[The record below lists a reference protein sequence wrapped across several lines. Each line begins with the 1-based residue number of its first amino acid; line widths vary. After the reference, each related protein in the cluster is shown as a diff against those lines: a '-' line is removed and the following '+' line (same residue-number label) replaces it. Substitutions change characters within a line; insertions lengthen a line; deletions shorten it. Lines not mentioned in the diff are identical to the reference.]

1 MHLTRCCQFT
11 LGSTLMPYKTKEQ
24 INARRRELKQKRN
37 NQWIKLVKTGITEI
51 VDKHAYRGH
60 VEVYRQIQMFMGKT
74 GVGSSDV
81 DSVVNWHE
89 LYDKWWE
96 DFHLNAGHIFRALL
110 HDGHYL
116 EHILNSTESST
127 FFIHRSTLARHQH
140 PIEPSLLPRM
150 IAFPPILI
158 NLVNIHQTT
167 NIIPVLLMN
176 RHMLI

>member
-81 DSVVNWHE
+81 DSVVNCARARAHKHTHE
-89 LYDKWWE
+89 RT
-96 DFHLNAGHIFRALL
+96 HTHQIF
-110 HDGHYL
+110 
-116 EHILNSTESST
+116 
-127 FFIHRSTLARHQH
+127 
-140 PIEPSLLPRM
+140 IEEENRTPDTAPS
-150 IAFPPILI
+150 
-158 NLVNIHQTT
+158 
-167 NIIPVLLMN
+167 
-176 RHMLI
+176 